1 MIEEIKIVIIIEAIE
16 TKIIL
21 ILILIVILILI
32 LRISLKRI
40 RTSLL
45 VLI

>member
-1 MIEEIKIVIIIEAIE
+1 MIEKIETIIVIETIEA
-16 TKIIL
+16 KVIL
-21 ILILIVILILI
+21 ILILIVTLT

-40 RTSLL
+40 KTSLL